1 MKKVALMV
9 LTATFLFAG
18 ITFGATAGAT
28 KYRSFT
34 PTGAGK
40 SVFLKSGGKQHKYF
54 VIEKGIAMG
63 FDISGP
69 ATIKIRTR
77 AELKPGIL
85 NADYESQVWEA
96 DKLITG
102 RKIKTQPSKLALE
115 GQQIGIGLDRDI
127 ILKVPKGKHSY
138 RLWLTSDKVER
149 YYVQFQQAK
158 KSAKTKLGFKD
169 CKPFEFKNQVNLTTS
184 KGSLAYYLVDG
195 TGGATVNITGPT
207 TLRIICRANFN
218 KDMKNKIKFTLGI
231 FEKGQQVTQLPGA
244 AVMSTKSA
252 FKELP
257 DMTPSVMQVFNFE
270 VPAGKH
276 SYEFRKLDSAAP
288 TLALRFQIPDSAL
301 GLKL

>member
-1 MKKVALMV
+1 MKKVAFLV
-9 LTATFLFAG
+9 LAATFLYSGTA
-18 ITFGATAGAT
+18 FGAKAGAT

-34 PTGAGK
+34 PTGAGQ
-40 SVFLKSGGKQHKYF
+40 SVFLKSGAKQHKYF

-63 FDISGP
+63 FDITGP

-102 RKIKTQPSKLALE
+102 RKIKTQPSKLVLE
-115 GQQIGIGLDRDI
+115 GQQIGVGLERAI

-158 KSAKTKLGFKD
+158 KSATTKLGFRD
-169 CKPFEFKNQVNLTTS
+169 CKPYEFRNQVNLTTS

-195 TGGATVNITGPT
+195 TGGATVNVTGPT
-207 TLRIICRANFN
+207 KLRIICRANFN
-218 KDMKNKIKFTLGI
+218 KDMKSKTKFTLGI

-244 AVMSTKSA
+244 ATVSTKSV

-257 DMTPSVMQVFNFE
+257 DMTPSVMQVLNFD
-270 VPAGKH
+270 VPMGKH
-276 SYEFRKLDSAAP
+276 SYEFKKLDSAAP

-301 GLKL
+301 GLKP